1 MKTYPIV
8 LSVAGSD
15 SSGGAGIQADLKTFS
30 ALGAY
35 GTTVI
40 TAITA
45 QNTLGVRA
53 IQSVSIDVFRQQLEA
68 VMSDFEVAA
77 VKVGMLHTCE
87 IVEVLADVLQ
97 KVKPPHLV
105 VDPVMV
111 ASSGD
116 SLILESTIERIKTRL
131 FPLASIITPNLKEA
145 SLLVNRNVETLEDM
159 KTASHDLLAFG
170 SQAVLV
176 KGGHLQGKIIT
187 DVLNLKEENISHCFD
202 ADWIDT
208 QNLHGTGCT
217 LSSAIA
223 VYLAFGFPI
232 SEAVALAKK
241 YVHNAI
247 FHGKDINIGHGHG
260 PLNHAFRPEKLK
272 IISK

>member
-1 MKTYPIV
+1 MKTYTVV

-15 SSGGAGIQADLKTFS
+15 SSGGAGIQADLKTFA

-77 VKVGMLHTCE
+77 VKVGMLHTSE

-97 KVKPPHLV
+97 KIKPPHLV

-116 SLILESTIERIKTRL
+116 SLILESTIEKIKTRL

-187 DVLNLKEENISHCFD
+187 DVLNLKEENIPHCFD

-223 VYLAFGFPI
+223 VYLGFGLPI
-232 SEAVALAKK
+232 IEAVALAKK
-241 YVHNAI
+241 YVYNAI

-260 PLNHAFRPEKLK
+260 PLNHAFSPEKLK